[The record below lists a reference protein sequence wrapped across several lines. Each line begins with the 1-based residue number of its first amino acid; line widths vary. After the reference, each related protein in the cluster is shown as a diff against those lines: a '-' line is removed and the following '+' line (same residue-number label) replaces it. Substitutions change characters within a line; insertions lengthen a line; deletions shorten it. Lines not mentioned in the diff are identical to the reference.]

1 MVNFVADPF
10 SSYLLRLL
18 STGLTEF
25 ALSVRAY
32 VYRDA
37 FISHQAAAEDT
48 KKSAEGNASVQK
60 AKQKKAEGKTA
71 YMVDEAVDTE
81 LEYLLRRRKV
91 AIKKLLSKI
100 GMKPVMRGDAVER
113 IRKKTG
119 VLDFYSE
126 KKAKKSKKQKEDA
139 VLVKKTDAKGK
150 GKAREEDV
158 EEEGSELAKNEVEGV
173 LAKASR
179 AHLDLPEMDPPA
191 HFSLNLRSYQK
202 QALK

>member
-1 MVNFVADPF
+1 M
-10 SSYLLRLL
+10 
-18 STGLTEF
+18 
-25 ALSVRAY
+25 
-32 VYRDA
+32 YRDA

-48 KKSAEGNASVQK
+48 KKAAEGNASVQK

-113 IRKKTG
+113 MRKKTG
-119 VLDFYSE
+119 VLEFYNE
-126 KKAKKSKKQKEDA
+126 KKAKKSKKQKGEVVA
-139 VLVKKTDAKGK
+139 AKKTDVKGK
-150 GKAREEDV
+150 GKAKEEDG